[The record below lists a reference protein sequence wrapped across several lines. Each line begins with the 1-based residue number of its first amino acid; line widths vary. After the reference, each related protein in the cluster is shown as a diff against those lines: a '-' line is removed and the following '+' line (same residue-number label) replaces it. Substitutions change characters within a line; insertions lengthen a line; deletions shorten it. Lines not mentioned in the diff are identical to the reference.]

1 MKSIRELYKIG
12 HGPSSSHTMGPA
24 KACEIFKTKYSA
36 DHYRVIL
43 YGSLSLTG
51 KGHLT
56 DVVIKETLGSVDI
69 VFSSDFIEDHPNT
82 MDLIAYKDSHE
93 IGRMRV
99 YSIGGGALRIEGETF
114 EETSHVYPHNS
125 FEAIKEYCKKEN
137 IRLYQ
142 YVERFEG
149 ASIYPFLMHI
159 WQAMQDSI
167 SNGLTDKGYLPGE
180 LNVERRAN
188 QLLHKKM
195 RNEPSEIY
203 ENRIVSAYAFSVNET
218 NASGGLVVTAPTCG
232 ASGTV
237 PAVLKYMQ
245 ERHKFNDRK
254 ILQALATAGVIGNII
269 KHNAS
274 ISGAEAGCQ
283 AEVGSACSMAAAAH
297 AELFNLTIDQIEYA
311 AEIALEHHLGLTCD
325 PVMGYVQIPC
335 IERNA
340 VAALRAIDACGL
352 AYFLSDSRKISFDT
366 VVETMFETG
375 KDMPAN
381 YRETS
386 CGGLAKKY
394 KFNEK

>member
-12 HGPSSSHTMGPA
+12 RGPSSSHTMGPA
-24 KACEIFKTKYSA
+24 KACEIFKKRHDA
-36 DHYRVIL
+36 DSYRVIL

-56 DVVIKETLGSVDI
+56 DAVIKDTLDNVDVI
-69 VFSSDFIEDHPNT
+69 FSSDFIDVHPNT
-82 MDLIAYKDSHE
+82 MDLIAYKDNEE
-93 IGRMRV
+93 IARSRV
-99 YSIGGGALRIEGETF
+99 YSIGGGTIRFEGEDVN
-114 EETSHVYPHNS
+114 ETPHIYPHQS
-125 FEAIKEYCKKEN
+125 FLEIKEYCLNEN
-137 IRLYQ
+137 ITLDEYA
-142 YVERFEG
+142 VRFEG
-149 ASIYPFLMHI
+149 ESIKDFILDI
-159 WQAMQDSI
+159 WTFMKRSI
-167 SNGLTDKGYLPGE
+167 ENGLSRQGVLPGE
-180 LNVERRAN
+180 LKVERKARHLFVT
-188 QLLHKKM
+188 QMK
-195 RNEPSEIY
+195 NEPSEIY
-203 ENRIVSAYAFSVNET
+203 ENRMVSAYAFAVNET
-218 NASGGLVVTAPTCG
+218 NASAGYVVTAPTCG
-232 ASGTV
+232 ASGTM

-245 ERHKFNDRK
+245 ERHRFKDEK
-254 ILQALATAGVIGNII
+254 IVKALLTAGVIGNVI

-297 AELFNLTIDQIEYA
+297 ARLFNLSLNQIEYA

-325 PVMGYVQIPC
+325 PVLGYVQIPC

-394 KFNEK
+394 KFE

>member
-12 HGPSSSHTMGPA
+12 RGPSSSHTMGPA
-24 KACEIFKTKYSA
+24 KACQVFMKRHDA

-56 DVVIKETLGSVDI
+56 DQVIKETLKNVDVI
-69 VFSSDFIEDHPNT
+69 FSSDFIEDHPNT
-82 MDLIAYKDSHE
+82 MDLIAYKNQQE
-93 IGRMRV
+93 VGRSRV
-99 YSIGGGALRIEGETF
+99 YSIGGGTIRFEGETF
-114 EETSHVYPHNS
+114 EETEYVYPHQTFHEIKTYCLKEKIGLPEYVMR
-125 FEAIKEYCKKEN
+125 FEDRDIEAFLETVWEAMQHSIEDGLSRDGVLPGALK
-137 IRLYQ
+137 
-142 YVERFEG
+142 VERKARHLF
-149 ASIYPFLMHI
+149 I
-159 WQAMQDSI
+159 
-167 SNGLTDKGYLPGE
+167 N
-180 LNVERRAN
+180 
-188 QLLHKKM
+188 KM
-195 RNEPSEIY
+195 KNEPSEIF
-203 ENRIVSAYAFSVNET
+203 ENRMVSSFAFAVNET
-218 NASGGLVVTAPTCG
+218 NASGGFVVTAPTCG

-245 ERHKFNDRK
+245 DRHRLSKSRM
-254 ILQALATAGVIGNII
+254 IRALMTAGIIGNII

-297 AELFNLTIDQIEYA
+297 AQLFNLTIHQIEYA

-325 PVMGYVQIPC
+325 PILGYVQIPC

-352 AYFLSDSRKISFDT
+352 AYFLSDSRKIDFDT

-386 CGGLAKKY
+386 CGGLAKRY
-394 KFNEK
+394 KVE

>member
-12 HGPSSSHTMGPA
+12 RGPSSSHTMGPE
-24 KACEIFKTKYSA
+24 KACQLFKKRFPNA
-36 DHYRVIL
+36 HYEVDL

-56 DVVIKETLGSVDI
+56 DVIIEHVLKDVN
-69 VFSSDFIEDHPNT
+69 VHFKSDFIDKHPNT
-82 MDLIAYKDSHE
+82 MDLKAYDKGELLAS
-93 IGRMRV
+93 MRV
-99 YSIGGGALRIEGETF
+99 YSVGGGTIEIEGEPHI
-114 EETSHVYPHNS
+114 ESPDVYPHQS
-125 FEAIKEYCKKEN
+125 FEQIKTYCEKEG
-137 IRLYQ
+137 IRLYE
-142 YVERFEG
+142 YVERFEDDTIYDFLKTVWDTMLN
-149 ASIYPFLMHI
+149 SIE
-159 WQAMQDSI
+159 
-167 SNGLTDKGYLPGE
+167 NGLNTEGTLPGA
-180 LNVERRAN
+180 LQVRRKAHS
-188 QLLHKKM
+188 LLKKTSK
-195 RNEPSEIY
+195 NEPSEIR
-203 ENRIVSAYAFSVNET
+203 ESRLVSAYAFAINET
-218 NASGGLVVTAPTCG
+218 NASGGIVATAPTCG

-237 PAVLKYMQ
+237 PSVLKYMK
-245 ERHKFNDRK
+245 ERHGFSEVSVLR
-254 ILQALATAGVIGNII
+254 ALASAAVIGNVI

-297 AELFNLTIDQIEYA
+297 AELFKLSLDQIEYA

-325 PVMGYVQIPC
+325 PIGGYVQIPC

-352 AYFLSDSRKISFDT
+352 AYFLSDSRKISFDL

-394 KFNEK
+394 NI

>member
-12 HGPSSSHTMGPA
+12 RGPSSSHTMGPA
-24 KACEIFKTKYSA
+24 KACQVFMKRHPA

-56 DVVIKETLGSVDI
+56 DQVIKETLINVDV
-69 VFSSDFIEDHPNT
+69 VFSSDFIEEHPNT
-82 MDLIAYKDSHE
+82 MDLIAYKE
-93 IGRMRV
+93 QKEVGRARV
-99 YSIGGGALRIEGETF
+99 YSIGGGTIRFEGEIF
-114 EETSHVYPHNS
+114 EETMHVYPHQS
-125 FEAIKEYCKKEN
+125 FLEIKEYCMKEK
-137 IRLYQ
+137 ITLDE
-142 YVERFEG
+142 YVFRFEG
-149 ASIYPFLMHI
+149 EGIKDFLGDI
-159 WQAMQDSI
+159 WIAMKRAI
-167 SNGLTDKGYLPGE
+167 ENGLSREGVLPGD
-180 LNVERRAN
+180 LKVERKARYLFIN
-188 QLLHKKM
+188 QMK
-195 RNEPSEIY
+195 NEPAEIF
-203 ENRIVSAYAFSVNET
+203 ENRMVSSFAFAVNET
-218 NASGGLVVTAPTCG
+218 NASGGFVVTAPTCG

-245 ERHKFNDRK
+245 ERHRFNDEK
-254 ILQALATAGVIGNII
+254 VVKALAVAGVIGNII

-297 AELFNLTIDQIEYA
+297 ASLFRLSLDQIEYA

-325 PVMGYVQIPC
+325 PVLGYVQIPC

-352 AYFLSDSRKISFDT
+352 AYFLSNSRKIAFDT

-394 KFNEK
+394 KLDS

>member
-12 HGPSSSHTMGPA
+12 RGPSSSHTMGPA
-24 KACEIFKTKYSA
+24 KACEIFKARHDA

-56 DVVIKETLGSVDI
+56 DRVIKETLKEVDVI
-69 VFSSDFIEDHPNT
+69 FSSDFIDAHPNT
-82 MDLIAYKDSHE
+82 MDLIAYKDDEE
-93 IGRMRV
+93 IDRARV
-99 YSIGGGALRIEGETF
+99 YSIGGGIIRFEGETF
-114 EETSHVYPHNS
+114 EETAHVYPHQT
-125 FEAIKEYCKKEN
+125 FLEIKEYCMNEKITLAE
-137 IRLYQ
+137 
-142 YVERFEG
+142 YVLRFEG
-149 ASIYPFLMHI
+149 EEIKPFLENI
-159 WQAMQDSI
+159 WIAMKQSI
-167 SNGLTDKGYLPGE
+167 ENGLSRQGVLPGE
-180 LNVERRAN
+180 LKVERKARYLFVN
-188 QLLHKKM
+188 QMK
-195 RNEPSEIY
+195 NEPAEIF
-203 ENRIVSAYAFSVNET
+203 ENRMVSAYAFAVNET
-218 NASGGLVVTAPTCG
+218 NASAGLVVTAPTCG
-232 ASGTV
+232 ASGTM

-245 ERHKFNDRK
+245 ERHRFKDEK
-254 ILQALATAGVIGNII
+254 IIKALMTAGIIGNVI

-297 AELFNLTIDQIEYA
+297 ASLFNLSLNQVEYA

-325 PVMGYVQIPC
+325 PVLGYVQIPC

-352 AYFLSDSRKISFDT
+352 AYFLSDSRKISFDM

-394 KFNEK
+394 KIE